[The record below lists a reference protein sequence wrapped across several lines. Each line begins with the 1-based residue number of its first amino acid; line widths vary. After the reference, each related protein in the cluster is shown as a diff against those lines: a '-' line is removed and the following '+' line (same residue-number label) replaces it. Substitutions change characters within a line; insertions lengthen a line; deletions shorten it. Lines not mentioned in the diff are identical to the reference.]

1 MKLADEQKRYENWVA
16 LGTVDLDAFV
26 EERFSETKDF
36 EEGFKLVKLASK
48 QADRIPLEIKV
59 DCYTVSC
66 LPLKSAV
73 EKHIKELQDTL
84 SNCLQRKVD
93 PPEGEMEAFVVSGK
107 ELLDTKAQTIEE
119 IGNMRND
126 AKKLS
131 EEFQGPITEMR
142 RGRWQTSPSC

>member
-1 MKLADEQKRYENWVA
+1 MKSAN
-16 LGTVDLDAFV
+16 
-26 EERFSETKDF
+26 
-36 EEGFKLVKLASK
+36 K

-73 EKHIKELQDTL
+73 EKQIKELQDTL
-84 SNCLQRKVD
+84 SNCLQRKVVRSKQTI
-93 PPEGEMEAFVVSGK
+93 EEFIRSGK

-126 AKKLS
+126 AKNLS
-131 EEFQGPITEMR
+131 AELQGKMTQLR
-142 RGRWQTSPSC
+142 